1 MLSDTTFRSPD
12 GLFQDF
18 MHVQLGQDLKQTRPY
33 VQVQRCS
40 GTAILSARRQSR
52 ALAGAGGSPATAGLP
67 GSPLHLPG
75 DAAVAQL
82 DMGAAESGGDG
93 RGGGGGSGELGS
105 LMEEGSGADSTGL
118 ADDEEFA
125 VEAEAH
131 RCAAATSSSQRAQCR
146 SSKG

>member
-1 MLSDTTFRSPD
+1 MECFEMYACPA
-12 GLFQDF
+12 G
-18 MHVQLGQDLKQTRPY
+18 TRPQADKPR

-52 ALAGAGGSPATAGLP
+52 ALAGAFGSPATGGLP

-105 LMEEGSGADSTGL
+105 HTEEGSGADSTGL

-131 RCAAATSSSQRAQCR
+131 RCRSHNPNPKPRAQCVI
-146 SSKG
+146 KKAWQG

>member
-1 MLSDTTFRSPD
+1 M
-12 GLFQDF
+12 
-18 MHVQLGQDLKQTRPY
+18 
-33 VQVQRCS
+33 QRCS

-52 ALAGAGGSPATAGLP
+52 ALAGGGGSPAAGGLS

-75 DAAVAQL
+75 DAAVMQL

-105 LMEEGSGADSTGL
+105 LTEEGSGADSTGL

-131 RCAAATSSSQRAQCR
+131 RCRGHNLELKAQHG